1 MEYVNTL
8 LRKWIEYTRHLKR
21 AFYPHAQEVP
31 FKEGLLSGQLLTT
44 RIDQLNAYPSVSKTL
59 P

>member
-21 AFYPHAQEVP
+21 AFNPHAQEVP
-31 FKEGLLSGQLLTT
+31 FKEGLLSGQLLTKKI
-44 RIDQLNAYPSVSKTL
+44 RFFF
-59 P
+59 

>member
-8 LRKWIEYTRHLKR
+8 LKKWIEYTKR

-44 RIDQLNAYPSVSKTL
+44 RLDQLNAYPSVSKTL